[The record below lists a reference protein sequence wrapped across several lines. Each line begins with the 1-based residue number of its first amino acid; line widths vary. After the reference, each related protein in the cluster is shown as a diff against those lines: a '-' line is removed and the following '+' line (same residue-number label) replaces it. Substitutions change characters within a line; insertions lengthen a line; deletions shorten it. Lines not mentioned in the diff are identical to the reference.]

1 MARFRGRKTPVTS
14 IPRGQAAQIWA
25 SFRKN
30 WTAMVALVVLIV
42 IVVLAVGCGFVF
54 DYNTQ
59 ALGMN
64 PAIQNETP
72 SAQHWFGTDNFGRD
86 LFVRVLF
93 GARYSL
99 AFGLGCTFLSLV
111 IGCVFGAT
119 SAYYGGLA
127 DNIIMRIVDAVMCIP
142 GILLALTIVAVAGA
156 GFRSLLVA
164 ITISNV
170 PGFTRMV
177 RAVVLS
183 VVHQDYIEAARSCG
197 TRDRTIIL
205 RHVLPNALGP
215 ILVNCMMQIAGMI
228 MTAAGM
234 SYISMGIQA
243 PTPEWGNMLSE
254 GMKMMRLYPHLVIF
268 PGLAIL
274 ITALC
279 FNLIGDGLAD
289 AVDPRRRQRT

>member
-1 MARFRGRKTPVTS
+1 MARFKGRKAPVTS
-14 IPRGQAAQIWA
+14 IPKGQAAQIWA

-30 WTAMVALVVLIV
+30 RTAMAALVVLLLIV
-42 IVVLAVGCGFVF
+42 IAAVGCGFVF

-64 PAIQNETP
+64 PGARLLPP

-99 AFGLGCTFLSLV
+99 AFGLGCTFLSLLL
-111 IGCVFGAT
+111 GCIFGAV
-119 SAYYGGLA
+119 SAYYGGVV
-127 DNIIMRIVDAVMCIP
+127 DNVIMRIVDAVMCIP
-142 GILLALTIVAVAGA
+142 GILLALAIVAVAGA

-177 RAVVLS
+177 RSVVLS
-183 VVHQDYIEAARSCG
+183 VSSQDYIEAARSCG

-228 MTAAGM
+228 LTAAGM
-234 SYISMGIQA
+234 SYISMGVQA

-254 GMKMMRLYPHLVIF
+254 GMEMMRAYPHLVIF

-289 AVDPRRRQRT
+289 AVDPRRQRG

>member
-1 MARFRGRKTPVTS
+1 MGLIRKKKQPVTQL
-14 IPRGQAAQIWA
+14 PQGQAAQIWH

-30 WTAMVALVVLIV
+30 KAAMIALVVLII
-42 IVVLAVGCGFVF
+42 IVVLAVSCGFVF
-54 DYNTQ
+54 DYETD
-59 ALGMN
+59 ALGFSN
-64 PAIQNETP
+64 ARLETP

-99 AFGLGCTFLSLV
+99 VFGVGCALLSLAFGCL
-111 IGCVFGAT
+111 FGAVA
-119 SAYYGGLA
+119 AYYGGRVDA
-127 DNIIMRIVDAVMCIP
+127 VIMRIVDAVMCIP

-156 GFRSLLVA
+156 GFKSLLVA
-164 ITISNV
+164 ITISNI

-177 RAVVLS
+177 RSVVLS
-183 VVHQDYIEAARSCG
+183 VITQDYIEAARSCG
-197 TRDRTIIL
+197 TKDSAIIL
-205 RHVLPNALGP
+205 RHVLPNAVGP

-234 SYISMGIQA
+234 SYISMGVQS

-254 GMKMMRLYPHLVIF
+254 GMEMMRRFPHLVIF

-274 ITALC
+274 VTALS

-289 AVDPRRRQRT
+289 AVDPKRLRSD